1 LIGPLLIALAAFLWA
16 TDALFRVPAVA
27 GISATTIV
35 WFEHA
40 LSVVLLLP
48 FLLIRYG
55 KKSWQLTRREWI
67 SAALVGVLGSALA
80 TVLFTLAFQYLNP
93 SAVILIQKIQ
103 PVLVIYLAVLF
114 LQEKPAPEFLFW
126 GGVAILSAAAL
137 ALTDASSEP
146 LPEGQKFTAQALGAL
161 LSLGAA
167 LLWAVSTVAGKS
179 LLRTQPAIIATF
191 WRFVFG
197 LIALTLIAPINGSPW
212 IPQTNTSGWM
222 GLVYMSLV
230 PGLFAMLAYY
240 SGMERTRASTVT
252 IVELLYPV
260 CAIGLNALF
269 LQAYLAPTQWVA
281 ALLLV
286 LSVTLGTRG
295 NLESNSRVS

>member
-1 LIGPLLIALAAFLWA
+1 MIGPLLVALAAFLWA

-27 GISATTIV
+27 EISATSIV

-40 LSVVLLLP
+40 LCVLILGP
-48 FLLIRYG
+48 IVWARHG
-55 KKSWQLTRREWI
+55 KAAIHMTRREWL
-67 SAALVGVLGSALA
+67 SAASIGVLGSALA

-93 SAVILIQKIQ
+93 SAVILIQKVQ
-103 PVLVIYLAVLF
+103 PVLVIYLAVIF
-114 LQEKPAPEFLFW
+114 LREKPGPEFLFW
-126 GGVAILSAAAL
+126 GGIAILSAAAL
-137 ALTDASSEP
+137 ALTDAPEELSSTQIK
-146 LPEGQKFTAQALGAL
+146 LSSQAWGAM

-167 LLWAVSTVAGKS
+167 LLWAISTVAGKA
-179 LLRTQPAIIATF
+179 LLRTQPVAVATF

-197 LIALTLIAPINGSPW
+197 LIALTIIAPLHDSPW
-212 IPQTNTSGWM
+212 IPQTTASGWV

-230 PGLFAMLAYY
+230 PGLLAMVAYY

-269 LQAYLAPTQWVA
+269 LNAYLSLTQWIA

-286 LSVTLGTRG
+286 LSVTLGTRR
-295 NLESNSRVS
+295 NLETDPGKR